1 MGRSCV
7 GTKGFW
13 PGSEL
18 FVDSVHGAE
27 GHDRLRRQPLP
38 LRGVGVGK
46 GGWGRDAYL
55 SQAHLVAEDSDAKE
69 AVAVEEEEDAQYL
82 PRVELVQRLADG
94 RNPRP
99 EGNAKAPESVGVDN
113 VEVFHLKIVF
123 EVGDS
128 TTESATKQS
137 RRRG

>member
-27 GHDRLRRQPLP
+27 GHDRLCRQPLP
-38 LRGVGVGK
+38 LRGVGVGD
-46 GGWGRDAYL
+46 GGWGRD
-55 SQAHLVAEDSDAKE
+55 
-69 AVAVEEEEDAQYL
+69 
-82 PRVELVQRLADG
+82 ADG

-113 VEVFHLKIVF
+113 VEVFHLKTAF

-128 TTESATKQS
+128 ATESATKQS